1 MSQFLLVDVDVE
13 LVLLGVNARPVC
25 ARATAHRLREPLV
38 LVEAKVAA
46 VVREQVI
53 ARGTRLAQVL
63 ERRRE
68 ELAAK
73 AQPLRIRGDN
83 EQLDCGVRAERPA
96 RKVVA
101 LQLRF
106 LAHAVHLGAHRL
118 REPRVLL
125 GRPRQAGLELR
136 PARTARCRSP
146 ALGEKDRAQNLVPA
160 LGKKRPRGLREV
172 VRQLDLAR
180 RTLGRLVKLRKPRAS
195 QEHRHALKVLR
206 RERAKCQVFSLRH
219 VVLQL
224 RYRSDDGTTCRRQ
237 TQGGAMA
244 DTPIKRALVSV
255 TDKTGVVAFVKALED
270 EFGVEVIST
279 GGTARVLEE
288 AGVHVVPIE
297 QYTGFPEMMDGRVKT
312 LHPKVHGGLLARRDN
327 ESHMAEA
334 AEHGIGMIDLVVVN
348 LYEFEKTVA
357 NPEVTFDDA
366 IEHIDIGGPSMLRS
380 AAKNADSVTVVSDP
394 DDYDEVLDT
403 MRALGGCTTL
413 ELRRYLQLKVYET
426 TACYDAAIA
435 NWLADRYDEDFPE
448 ELEDAEDA
456 PATPDELGVYLEK
469 VDDLRYGEN
478 PQQTAAVY
486 RFADDFAELGSSEYP
501 LVGAEQLQG
510 KPLSY
515 NNYLDADAAWNLVR
529 EFDGPACVILKHQNP
544 CGSAVA
550 DDVTTAYDR
559 AFACD
564 PKSAFGGII
573 ACNREVPFELV
584 EHAFDENGQFVEVI
598 IAPSYTP
605 EAVERMAKR
614 PNLRVLATGGVGGH
628 AEYELRSIDGG
639 VLLQNVDSV
648 SEDPETFTCPTERK
662 PTPEEMD
669 ELMFAWRVCKGVK
682 SNAILVSKGKA
693 GIGMGPGQPNRVDS
707 ALLACERAD
716 EACERMGVEKGGYAC
731 ASDAFFPFRDN
742 VDVLA
747 EHGVTCIIQP
757 GGSKRDDESI
767 EACNEH
773 GIAMVFTGNRHFRH

>member
-1 MSQFLLVDVDVE
+1 
-13 LVLLGVNARPVC
+13 
-25 ARATAHRLREPLV
+25 
-38 LVEAKVAA
+38 
-46 VVREQVI
+46 
-53 ARGTRLAQVL
+53 
-63 ERRRE
+63 
-68 ELAAK
+68 
-73 AQPLRIRGDN
+73 
-83 EQLDCGVRAERPA
+83 
-96 RKVVA
+96 
-101 LQLRF
+101 
-106 LAHAVHLGAHRL
+106 
-118 REPRVLL
+118 
-125 GRPRQAGLELR
+125 
-136 PARTARCRSP
+136 
-146 ALGEKDRAQNLVPA
+146 
-160 LGKKRPRGLREV
+160 
-172 VRQLDLAR
+172 
-180 RTLGRLVKLRKPRAS
+180 
-195 QEHRHALKVLR
+195 
-206 RERAKCQVFSLRH
+206 
-219 VVLQL
+219 
-224 RYRSDDGTTCRRQ
+224 
-237 TQGGAMA
+237 MA

-255 TDKTGVVAFVKALED
+255 TDKTGVVEFVKTLED

-279 GGTARVLEE
+279 GGTARVLAE
-288 AGVHVVPIE
+288 AGVKVVPIE
-297 QYTGFPEMMDGRVKT
+297 EYTGFPEMMDGRVKT
-312 LHPKVHGGLLARRDN
+312 LHPKVHGGLLARRDDPR
-327 ESHMAEA
+327 HMAEA
-334 AEHGIGMIDLVVVN
+334 AEHGIGMIDLVCVN

-357 NPEVTFDDA
+357 APDVTFADA

-380 AAKNADSVTVVSDP
+380 AAKNADAVTVVSDP
-394 DDYDEVLDT
+394 ADYEEILET
-403 MRALGGCTTL
+403 MRANDGATTL
-413 ELRRYLQLKVYET
+413 ELRRFLQLKVYET

-435 NWLADRYDEDFPE
+435 SWLAGQYDAEFGEPE
-448 ELEDAEDA
+448 E
-456 PATPDELGVYLEK
+456 PSVTPDEFGLYLEK
-469 VDDLRYGEN
+469 VEDLRYGEN

-486 RFADDFAELGSSEYP
+486 RFADDFADWGSSANP
-501 LVGAEQLQG
+501 LVGAEQVQG

-544 CGSAVA
+544 CGSSVA
-550 DDVTTAYDR
+550 EDITAAYDR

-573 ACNREVPFELV
+573 ACNREVPLELV
-584 EHAFDENGQFVEVI
+584 EHAFDQNGQFVEVI

-605 EAVERMAKR
+605 EALERMAKR
-614 PNLRVLATGGVGGH
+614 PNLRVLATGGAEGH
-628 AEYELRSIDGG
+628 ATLELRSVDGG
-639 VLLQNVDSV
+639 VLVQCVDAV

-707 ALLACERAD
+707 ALLACQRAD

-773 GIAMVFTGNRHFRH
+773 GIAMVFTGARHFRH

>member
-1 MSQFLLVDVDVE
+1 
-13 LVLLGVNARPVC
+13 
-25 ARATAHRLREPLV
+25 
-38 LVEAKVAA
+38 
-46 VVREQVI
+46 
-53 ARGTRLAQVL
+53 
-63 ERRRE
+63 
-68 ELAAK
+68 
-73 AQPLRIRGDN
+73 
-83 EQLDCGVRAERPA
+83 
-96 RKVVA
+96 
-101 LQLRF
+101 
-106 LAHAVHLGAHRL
+106 
-118 REPRVLL
+118 
-125 GRPRQAGLELR
+125 
-136 PARTARCRSP
+136 
-146 ALGEKDRAQNLVPA
+146 
-160 LGKKRPRGLREV
+160 
-172 VRQLDLAR
+172 
-180 RTLGRLVKLRKPRAS
+180 
-195 QEHRHALKVLR
+195 
-206 RERAKCQVFSLRH
+206 
-219 VVLQL
+219 
-224 RYRSDDGTTCRRQ
+224 
-237 TQGGAMA
+237 MA

-255 TDKTGVVAFVKALED
+255 TDKTGVVAFVKALEE

-312 LHPKVHGGLLARRDN
+312 LHPKVHGGLLARRDDPA
-327 ESHMAEA
+327 HMAEA
-334 AEHGIGMIDLVVVN
+334 AEHGIGMIDLVCVN

-357 NPEVTFDDA
+357 KPDVTFDDA

-380 AAKNADSVTVVSDP
+380 AAKNAASVTVVSDP
-394 DDYDEVLDT
+394 ADYDEVLEA
-403 MRALGGCTTL
+403 MRKNDGCTTL
-413 ELRRYLQLKVYET
+413 ELRRYLQLKVYDT
-426 TACYDAAIA
+426 TAAYDAAIA
-435 NWLADRYDEDFPE
+435 DYLAERYAEDFPE
-448 ELEDAEDA
+448 ELDDETEA
-456 PATPDELGVYLEK
+456 PALPEGLDLFLEK

-478 PQQTAAVY
+478 PQQSAAVY
-486 RFADDFAELGSSEYP
+486 RFAGETGDAFSSASP
-501 LVGAEQLQG
+501 LVDAEQVQG

-550 DDVTTAYDR
+550 EDVTSAYDR

-573 ACNREVPFELV
+573 ACNREVPYELV
-584 EHAFDENGQFVEVI
+584 EHFADENKQFVEVI

-605 EAVERMAKR
+605 EALERMAKR
-614 PNLRVLATGGVGGH
+614 PNLRVLATGGADGH
-628 AEYELRSIDGG
+628 ALAELRTVDGG
-639 VLLQNVDSV
+639 VLVQYVDTV

-707 ALLACERAD
+707 ALLACQRAD

-731 ASDAFFPFRDN
+731 ASDAFFPFRDS

-773 GIAMVFTGNRHFRH
+773 GIAMVFTGSRHFRH

>member
-1 MSQFLLVDVDVE
+1 MP
-13 LVLLGVNARPVC
+13 N
-25 ARATAHRLREPLV
+25 
-38 LVEAKVAA
+38 
-46 VVREQVI
+46 
-53 ARGTRLAQVL
+53 
-63 ERRRE
+63 
-68 ELAAK
+68 
-73 AQPLRIRGDN
+73 
-83 EQLDCGVRAERPA
+83 
-96 RKVVA
+96 
-101 LQLRF
+101 
-106 LAHAVHLGAHRL
+106 
-118 REPRVLL
+118 
-125 GRPRQAGLELR
+125 
-136 PARTARCRSP
+136 
-146 ALGEKDRAQNLVPA
+146 
-160 LGKKRPRGLREV
+160 
-172 VRQLDLAR
+172 
-180 RTLGRLVKLRKPRAS
+180 
-195 QEHRHALKVLR
+195 
-206 RERAKCQVFSLRH
+206 
-219 VVLQL
+219 
-224 RYRSDDGTTCRRQ
+224 
-237 TQGGAMA
+237 
-244 DTPIKRALVSV
+244 TPIKRALVSV
-255 TDKTGVVAFVKALED
+255 TDKTGVVDFVKALED

-288 AGVHVVPIE
+288 AGVHVIPIE

-312 LHPKVHGGLLARRDN
+312 LHPKVHGGLLARRDDPK
-327 ESHMAEA
+327 HMAEA
-334 AEHGIGMIDLVVVN
+334 AEHGIGMIDLVCVN

-357 NPEVTFDDA
+357 NPEVTFADA

-394 DDYDEVLDT
+394 ADYDEVLEE
-403 MRALGGCTTL
+403 MRDNDGCTTL
-413 ELRRYLQLKVYET
+413 ELRRFLQLKVYET

-435 NWLADRYDEDFPE
+435 NWLAERYDAEFGEP
-448 ELEDAEDA
+448 EDAE
-456 PATPDELGVYLEK
+456 ATPDEFGLYLEK
-469 VDDLRYGEN
+469 VQDLRYGEN

-486 RFADDFAELGSSEYP
+486 RFADEFAELGSSEHP
-501 LVGAEQLQG
+501 LVGAEQVQG

-515 NNYLDADAAWNLVR
+515 NNFLDADAAWNLVR
-529 EFDGPACVILKHQNP
+529 EFEEPACVILKHQNP

-573 ACNREVPFELV
+573 ACNREVPYELV
-584 EHAFDENGQFVEVI
+584 EHFADENKQFVEVI
-598 IAPSYTP
+598 IAPSFS
-605 EAVERMAKR
+605 ADALERMAKR
-614 PNLRVLATGGVGGH
+614 PNLRVLATGGTGGH
-628 AEYELRSIDGG
+628 ARYELRSIDGG

-707 ALLACERAD
+707 ALLACQRAD
-716 EACERMGVEKGGYAC
+716 EACERMGVERGGYAC

-767 EACNEH
+767 QACNEH
-773 GIAMVFTGNRHFRH
+773 GIAMVFTGARHFRH

>member
-1 MSQFLLVDVDVE
+1 
-13 LVLLGVNARPVC
+13 
-25 ARATAHRLREPLV
+25 
-38 LVEAKVAA
+38 
-46 VVREQVI
+46 
-53 ARGTRLAQVL
+53 
-63 ERRRE
+63 
-68 ELAAK
+68 
-73 AQPLRIRGDN
+73 
-83 EQLDCGVRAERPA
+83 
-96 RKVVA
+96 
-101 LQLRF
+101 
-106 LAHAVHLGAHRL
+106 
-118 REPRVLL
+118 
-125 GRPRQAGLELR
+125 
-136 PARTARCRSP
+136 
-146 ALGEKDRAQNLVPA
+146 
-160 LGKKRPRGLREV
+160 
-172 VRQLDLAR
+172 
-180 RTLGRLVKLRKPRAS
+180 
-195 QEHRHALKVLR
+195 
-206 RERAKCQVFSLRH
+206 
-219 VVLQL
+219 
-224 RYRSDDGTTCRRQ
+224 
-237 TQGGAMA
+237 MA

-255 TDKTGVVAFVKALED
+255 TDKTGVVEFVKALED

-327 ESHMAEA
+327 PAHMAEA
-334 AEHGIGMIDLVVVN
+334 EAHGIGMIDLVCVN

-357 NPEVTFDDA
+357 KPDVTFDDA

-380 AAKNADSVTVVSDP
+380 AAKNAVSVTVVSDP
-394 DDYDEVLDT
+394 ADYDEVLET
-403 MRALGGCTTL
+403 MRENDGCTTL
-413 ELRRYLQLKVYET
+413 ELRRYLQLKVYDT
-426 TACYDAAIA
+426 TAAYDAAIA
-435 NWLADRYDEDFPE
+435 EYLFDRYAEDFPE
-448 ELEDAEDA
+448 QVADDEPEADGSVA
-456 PATPDELGVYLEK
+456 PDEFGLYLSK
-469 VDDLRYGEN
+469 VEDLRYGEN
-478 PQQTAAVY
+478 PQQSAAIY
-486 RFADDFAELGSSEYP
+486 RFADDFAELGSSASP
-501 LVGAEQLQG
+501 LVGAEQVQG

-550 DDVTTAYDR
+550 EDITTAYDR

-573 ACNREVPFELV
+573 ACNREVPFDLV

-605 EAVERMAKR
+605 EALERMAKR
-614 PNLRVLATGGVGGH
+614 PNLRVLATGGAAGH
-628 AEYELRSIDGG
+628 ARLELRSVDGG
-639 VLLQNVDSV
+639 VLVQCVDSV
-648 SEDPETFTCPTERK
+648 SEDPATFTCPTERK

-707 ALLACERAD
+707 ALLACQRAD

-773 GIAMVFTGNRHFRH
+773 GIAMVFTGARHFRH